1 MAGPM
6 SVLDVTYKAGED
18 LSSSQYRV
26 VVASTSD
33 YECKLP
39 AGGGVGKILGVL
51 QNYPASGSAAR
62 VRKLGISKVVAGG
75 TIVYGAELEIED
87 AAGRVDTYTIDG
99 DNGRVGIA
107 EESAVEDD
115 VFTAFICP
123 IDFSQLFS

>member
-18 LSSSQYRV
+18 LSNSQYRV
-26 VVASTSD
+26 VVSGTSN

-39 AGGGVGKILGVL
+39 SGGGVGKILGVL

-87 AAGRVDTYTIDG
+87 AAGRVDTYTQDG
-99 DNGRVGIA
+99 DNGRVGSA
-107 EESAVEDD
+107 EESAIEDD
-115 VFTAFICP
+115 IFTAFICP
-123 IDFSQLFS
+123 LDISQLLS

>member
-26 VVASTSD
+26 VVTGTSD

-39 AGGGVGKILGVL
+39 GGAGVGKILGVL

-62 VRKLGISKVVAGG
+62 VRKLGISKVVAAA
-75 TIVYGAELEIED
+75 TIVAGAELEIANATGD
-87 AAGRVDTYTIDG
+87 VRTYTIDG
-99 DNGRVGIA
+99 DNGRVGSA
-107 EESAVEDD
+107 EEAAVEDD

-123 IDFSQLFS
+123 LDISQLLS

>member
-26 VVASTSD
+26 VVVGTSD

-39 AGGGVGKILGVL
+39 STGGVGKILGVL

-75 TIVYGAELEIED
+75 TIVYGAELEIESS
-87 AAGRVDTYTIDG
+87 AGDVDTYTQDG
-99 DNGRVGIA
+99 DNGRVGTA
-107 EESAVEDD
+107 EEAAVDND

-123 IDFSQLFS
+123 LDISQLLS

>member
-26 VVASTSD
+26 VVTGTSD

-39 AGGGVGKILGVL
+39 GGAGVGKILGVL

-62 VRKLGISKVVAGG
+62 VRKLGISKVVAAA
-75 TIVYGAELEIED
+75 TIVYGAELEVNATGD
-87 AAGRVDTYTIDG
+87 VKTYTINSK
-99 DNGRVGIA
+99 NGRVGTA
-107 EESAVEDD
+107 EEAAVDD
-115 VFTAFICP
+115 DIFTAFICP
-123 IDFSQLFS
+123 LDISQLLS